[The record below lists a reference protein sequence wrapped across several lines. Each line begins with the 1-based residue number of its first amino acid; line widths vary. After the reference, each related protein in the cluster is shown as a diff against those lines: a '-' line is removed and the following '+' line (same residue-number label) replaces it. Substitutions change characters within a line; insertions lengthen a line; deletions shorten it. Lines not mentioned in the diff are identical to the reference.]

1 MLLVMQAFS
10 SYHRLVRHRLGKLI
24 THWLAELLQEAV
36 LIYFA
41 ERAIEACTHGVH
53 AIAELLGK

>member
-1 MLLVMQAFS
+1 MQAFS
-10 SYHRLVRHRLGKLI
+10 SYHRLVRHRIGKLI